1 MPDPTIVHNTFVVEK
16 SFPVSAERLFAAFT
30 DPVKKRR
37 WFVEGPNKIVDT
49 YNLDFRIGG
58 NELVRY
64 RYSEGSPY
72 PNILF
77 TNSVNY
83 QVILPGRRVV
93 FANTMAMGD
102 HIFSAALVS
111 FELIP
116 TETGTDLICTH
127 QAAFFEPS
135 DGPQLREAGWR
146 TLLDR
151 LGAELEQG

>member
-16 SFPVSAERLFAAFT
+16 HYPVSAERLFVAFT

-37 WFVEGPNKIVDT
+37 WYVEGPNKIVDA
-49 YNLDFRIGG
+49 YNLDFRAGG

-64 RYSEGSPY
+64 RYTGETPF
-72 PNILF
+72 PDTTF

-83 QVILPGRRVV
+83 QVIVPEKRVV

-116 TETGTDLICTH
+116 TDTGTDVICTH
-127 QAAFFEPS
+127 QGAFFENA
-135 DGPQLREAGWR
+135 DGPKMREEGWR
-146 TLLDR
+146 HLLDR
-151 LGAELEQG
+151 LGTELTQG